1 MPNAEH
7 NGLDDPG
14 PEHQGA
20 ADKRDR
26 TEPDRQTAG
35 DKDEP
40 MTTNAAAMIQKNRAY
55 LIVTSLSSP
64 ARVSPRS

>member
-1 MPNAEH
+1 VPNTEH

-35 DKDEP
+35 DKDDTDDHERCRDDPEEP
-40 MTTNAAAMIQKNRAY
+40 
-55 LIVTSLSSP
+55 
-64 ARVSPRS
+64 RVFDRYVAF